1 MRRINKFLLMII
13 ILLTYGLVCKS
24 QTRANLERD
33 FGQSKMDVYSI
44 KPGILLKAD
53 YDEDKQAS
61 IIKIFLDENNLFGD
75 TSLKFI
81 SRETGS
87 EIVETLSKTRGKGK
101 FVKGITFSASCSS
114 TKTEI
119 YENVKI
125 AYNLICS
132 KEEPQIKSIH
142 LIWNKKLKQTNK
154 N

>member
-1 MRRINKFLLMII
+1 MIRINKLLLMII

-24 QTRANLERD
+24 QTRADLERN

-61 IIKIFLDENNLFGD
+61 IMKIFLDENNLFGD

-81 SRETGS
+81 RREIGS

-119 YENVKI
+119 YQNVKI

-142 LIWNKKLKQTNK
+142 LIWNKKLK
-154 N
+154 